1 MFRIPTGQDA
11 IIYESVDLTYPVFTA
26 AKTGADHYSDL
37 EFFQGE
43 NIIKNK
49 PLFICGECGYQS
61 RKWLGKCPDCG
72 QWDSLSEQQPAIA
85 AAASATI
92 PRPRL
97 LSSSDTAAHNRMISG
112 IGELDRV
119 LGGGI
124 VPGSMVLIGGDPG
137 IGKSTLILQLLAALA
152 TEQCSV
158 LYVTGEE
165 SARQVSMR
173 AERLQVTDKKNIF
186 LATETCVESI
196 AAMAAEMTPSL
207 LAVDSIQ
214 TMFTREASS
223 APGSVT
229 QVRESTARLVTLAKS
244 TDLPVLLVGHV
255 TKDGAIA
262 GPRVL
267 EHMVDTVLYFEGDRG
282 QPFRILRTVKNRF
295 GSTNEIGVFEMK
307 ESGLAEVENPSALF
321 LAERPVNV
329 PGSVVMPSIEGTR
342 PILVEVQA
350 LVSPSNLGTGRRTAI
365 GADPQRLALLTA
377 VLEKKLGLTLF
388 DHDIFLNIAGGIR
401 IDEPALD
408 LGVVVAL
415 LSSLF
420 EKVVDPTTAVCGEI
434 GLAGEIRAVGQIE
447 MRLREADR
455 LGFTTFLMPESSY
468 KRLESIPKSN
478 MNIRGIPTVQNLVE
492 LLFQKR

>member
-1 MFRIPTGQDA
+1 MILPKKDQVLFVCGRCG
-11 IIYESVDLTYPVFTA
+11 YES
-26 AKTGADHYSDL
+26 H
-37 EFFQGE
+37 
-43 NIIKNK
+43 
-49 PLFICGECGYQS
+49 
-61 RKWLGKCPDCG
+61 KWMGKCPDCG
-72 QWDSLSEQQPAIA
+72 EWDSLTEQKRQIRPLSKRPAAQIQSLVH
-85 AAASATI
+85 ASTTQLSRLAT
-92 PRPRL
+92 
-97 LSSSDTAAHNRMISG
+97 G

-137 IGKSTLILQLLAALA
+137 IGKSTLILQLLSALA
-152 TEQCSV
+152 GDERKV

-165 SARQVSMR
+165 STQQIRMR
-173 AERLQVTDKKNIF
+173 ADRLAIEKEQIY
-186 LATETCVESI
+186 LATENCVESI
-196 AAMAAEMTPSL
+196 LTMSEKIRPAL

-214 TMFTREASS
+214 TMFTEEAGS

-229 QVRESTARLVTLAKS
+229 QVRESTARLLDLAKG
-244 TDLPVLLVGHV
+244 TGLPVILVGHV

-282 QPFRILRTVKNRF
+282 QMFRILRTVKNRF

-307 ESGLAEVENPSALF
+307 ESGLTEVENPSALF
-321 LAERPVNV
+321 LAERPINV
-329 PGSVVMPSIEGTR
+329 PGSVVLPSIEGTR

-350 LVSPSNLGTGRRTAI
+350 LVSPSSPGTARRTAI

-377 VLEKKLGLTLF
+377 VLEKKIGVTMY

-420 EKVVDPTTAVCGEI
+420 ETTVNPDTVVCGEV
-434 GLAGEIRAVGQIE
+434 GLAGEIRAVGQ
-447 MRLREADR
+447 MNLRLREADR
-455 LGFTTFLMPESSY
+455 LGFKKFLMPD
-468 KRLESIPKSN
+468 SN
-478 MNIRGIPTVQNLVE
+478 TQGLDTGAGSTMQVIGVRTVRDVVDK
-492 LLFQKR
+492 LFQPQLA

>member
-1 MFRIPTGQDA
+1 
-11 IIYESVDLTYPVFTA
+11 
-26 AKTGADHYSDL
+26 
-37 EFFQGE
+37 
-43 NIIKNK
+43 
-49 PLFICGECGYQS
+49 
-61 RKWLGKCPDCG
+61 
-72 QWDSLSEQQPAIA
+72 
-85 AAASATI
+85 
-92 PRPRL
+92 
-97 LSSSDTAAHNRMISG
+97 MISR
-112 IGELDRV
+112 ISELDRV
-119 LGGGI
+119 LGGGL

-137 IGKSTLILQLLAALA
+137 IGKSTLILQLLGALA
-152 TEQCSV
+152 ADGRQV

-165 SARQVSMR
+165 SARQVAMR
-173 AERLQVTDKKNIF
+173 GRRLGIDGNDIL

-196 AAMAAEMTPSL
+196 ITMAAELSPAL

-214 TMFTREASS
+214 TMFTEEVAS

-229 QVRESTARLVTLAKS
+229 QVRESTALLVNLAKS
-244 TDLPVLLVGHV
+244 TDLPILLVGHV
-255 TKDGAIA
+255 TKEGSIA

-307 ESGLAEVENPSALF
+307 ESGLAEVKNPSALF

-415 LSSLF
+415 LSSFF
-420 EKVVDPTTAVCGEI
+420 EKTVDPTTAVCGEV

-447 MRLREADR
+447 MRIQEADR
-455 LGFTTFLMPESSY
+455 LGFTTFLLPLSSY
-468 KRLESIPKSN
+468 RRLEKIDKHSMRVIGVATIQS
-478 MNIRGIPTVQNLVE
+478 LVE
-492 LLFQKR
+492 ILFQET